1 MLIIL
6 LGLKKLNRT
15 IRLNKSKNNFSK
27 CYAEKYSKEIF
38 VIDSEVKT
46 NPWMYRFKDSK
57 EEKLLASFYE
67 KELSLSKLSI
77 NYYSDPHRHF
87 GNKFKVASCY

>member
-1 MLIIL
+1 
-6 LGLKKLNRT
+6 
-15 IRLNKSKNNFSK
+15 
-27 CYAEKYSKEIF
+27 
-38 VIDSEVKT
+38 
-46 NPWMYRFKDSK
+46 MYRFKDSK

>member
-6 LGLKKLNRT
+6 LGLKNLNRT

-46 NPWMYRFKDSK
+46 NPCMYRFKDSK
-57 EEKLLASFYE
+57 EEKLLASPYE
-67 KELSLSKLSI
+67 KELSLSKL
-77 NYYSDPHRHF
+77 
-87 GNKFKVASCY
+87 